1 MWLFSIY
8 EGPSVSQ
15 ELCQMLRIVRDPA
28 FKDVHGGGNTG
39 NDKMACNNGDQGA
52 KGAEKWMLT
61 QDVEKRK
68 GF

>member
-1 MWLFSIY
+1 MWLYSIY

-15 ELCQMLRIVRDPA
+15 ELCQMLRTVRDPA
-28 FKDVHGGGNTG
+28 FKGVHGGENMG
-39 NDKMACNNGDQGA
+39 NDKMADQGT

-61 QDVEKRK
+61 QDVENRK